1 MMKKTKTKLII
12 LGTAIAV
19 LGVTVGLLLY
29 TRPDSDE
36 PQKSGTE
43 LVSVGDADD
52 ITIRISNAEGEYYIR
67 SDKNGCSLAG
77 LPEEEAVEDDLL
89 EAAVRNLSQI
99 SGNKV
104 DNGNMERYG
113 LEQPA
118 AEAELDTGDEKVTLL
133 LGSYNESTGTWYM
146 QKKGD
151 ESIYSIPSG
160 KGDWLMN
167 SPFYYLDKTLI
178 ASYDRQSESLTDR
191 LQKITIDRPDLE
203 EPIVIEA
210 TDETPA
216 AYTSA
221 YEIVSPIRVKTSY
234 KVMNENIGAL
244 LGLKADAVEGA
255 YDPTEAGTY
264 GMDKPAMALTVVHDG
279 MEETF
284 TVGAEK
290 EDGVHYLVSDQRDLL
305 YSISDVKLSFLN
317 VTVDDLFFGLALVPD
332 INSVQEVR
340 ISQADEIY
348 DFRIQSDAENE
359 ITGITMGAREIDEK
373 LFREFYSLLIAVDVQ
388 ELSGEEPEGS
398 PVLQITYCYKDGSE
412 DRIDAYA
419 SGSRD
424 MLLALNGKVQYKGR
438 IAFLDKLSA
447 ELQHLLAGE
456 AIDTDW

>member
-1 MMKKTKTKLII
+1 MKKTKTKLII

-19 LGVTVGLLLY
+19 LGVTAGLLLH
-29 TRPDSDE
+29 TRPDSDDS
-36 PQKSGTE
+36 QKSGTE
-43 LVSVGDADD
+43 LVSIGEAAD

-67 SDKNGCSLAG
+67 SDKNGCSLDG
-77 LPEEEAVEDDLL
+77 LPEKEAVEGDLL

-99 SGNKV
+99 SGDQV
-104 DNGNMERYG
+104 DHGNTERYG

-118 AEAELDTGDEKVTLL
+118 AEAELNAGDKKVTLL

-151 ESIYSIPSG
+151 ETIYSVPSG

-255 YDPTEAGTY
+255 YAPADAEKY
-264 GMDKPAMALTVVHDG
+264 GMDNPAMVLTVVHDG
-279 MEETF
+279 TEEAF

-290 EDGVHYLVSDQRDLL
+290 EDGVHYLVSNQRDLL

-438 IAFLDKLSA
+438 IAFLDKLFA

>member
-19 LGVTVGLLLY
+19 LGVTAGLLLH
-29 TRPDSDE
+29 TRPDSEE

-43 LVSVGDADD
+43 LVSIGDAAD

-67 SDKNGCSLAG
+67 SDKNGCSLDG
-77 LPEEEAVEDDLL
+77 LPEKEAVEGDLL

-99 SGNKV
+99 SGDKV
-104 DNGNMERYG
+104 DHGNTERYG
-113 LEQPA
+113 LEQPS
-118 AEAELDTGDEKVTLL
+118 AEAELNAGDKKVTLL

-146 QKKGD
+146 QKKG
-151 ESIYSIPSG
+151 EETIYSVPSG

-255 YDPTEAGTY
+255 YAPADAEKY
-264 GMDKPAMALTVVHDG
+264 GMDKPAMVLTVVHDG
-279 MEETF
+279 TEEAF
-284 TVGAEK
+284 TVGTEK

-359 ITGITMGAREIDEK
+359 ITGITMGVREIDEK

>member
-19 LGVTVGLLLY
+19 LGVTAGLLLY
-29 TRPDSDE
+29 TRPNSDE

-52 ITIRISNAEGEYYIR
+52 VTIRISNAEGEYYIR
-67 SDKNGCSLAG
+67 SEKNGCSLAG

-99 SGNKV
+99 SGDKV
-104 DNGNMERYG
+104 DNGNTERYG

-118 AEAELDTGDEKVTLL
+118 AEAELDTGGEKVTLL
-133 LGSYNESTGTWYM
+133 LGSYNDSTGTWYM

-151 ESIYSIPSG
+151 ETIYSIPSG

-178 ASYDRQSESLTDR
+178 ASYDRQTESLTDR
-191 LQKITIDRPDLE
+191 LQKITIDQPDLE

-255 YDPTEAGTY
+255 YDPADAGKY
-264 GMDKPAMALTVVHDG
+264 GMDKPAMVLTAVHDG
-279 MEETF
+279 LEETF
-284 TVGAEK
+284 TVGEEK

-305 YSISDVKLSFLN
+305 YSISDIKLSFLN

-340 ISQADEIY
+340 ICQADEIY

-359 ITGITMGAREIDEK
+359 ITGITMGVQEIDEK

-388 ELSGEEPEGS
+388 ELSGEEAEGS